1 MNELVNG
8 YFLYY
13 ITDVSWRGFRGGA
26 GAPPLK
32 GGLTFIIDCDQI
44 AANVMLKFRASYVS
58 FLELAPSHV
67 VTVPDISHPGNR
79 G

>member
-8 YFLYY
+8 YFLVLYY
-13 ITDVSWRGFRGGA
+13 RRVVAGFRGGA

-32 GGLTFIIDCDQI
+32 GGLTFIIDCDQT

-58 FLELAPSHV
+58 FLELA
-67 VTVPDISHPGNR
+67 
-79 G
+79 